1 MDNQS
6 TKYSSRI
13 FGLLDQSD
21 LSINDSCLLDHEI
34 YHKEEKEIYQD
45 IQKQSG
51 KIYDGKLY
59 IQLEVSCQGKS
70 ATVMVDFI
78 VNPQAK
84 QSTIN
89 NVIKMKINPKATN
102 SL

>member
-34 YHKEEKEIYQD
+34 YHKEEKEIY
-45 IQKQSG
+45 
-51 KIYDGKLY
+51 
-59 IQLEVSCQGKS
+59 
-70 ATVMVDFI
+70 
-78 VNPQAK
+78 
-84 QSTIN
+84 
-89 NVIKMKINPKATN
+89 
-102 SL
+102 